1 MYHNIFESKIN
12 KLRALIFE
20 KLVPLIDNDY
30 ILVDLPYHS
39 NIGDILIW
47 EGECCFLN
55 SLPLNVFIALLCI
68 RTKNKN

>member
-47 EGECCFLN
+47 EGE
-55 SLPLNVFIALLCI
+55 
-68 RTKNKN
+68 